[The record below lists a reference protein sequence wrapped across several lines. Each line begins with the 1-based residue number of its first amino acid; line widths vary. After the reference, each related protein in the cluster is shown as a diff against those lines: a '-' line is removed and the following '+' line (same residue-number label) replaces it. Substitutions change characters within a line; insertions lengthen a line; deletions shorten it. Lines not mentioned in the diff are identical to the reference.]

1 MLDGLLRLSLTRL
14 TNRTLKRM
22 LRERGCAHNAAN
34 FEMAKDT
41 QFVVKFN
48 SRCDARLF
56 CNLAKKELKKER
68 SHEGFTEHD
77 HTHCWISGSGTMVTV
92 FLFFSKTPLTLDE
105 VKGFSLAVT
114 LGGNCFL
121 LLAQLMIH

>member
-1 MLDGLLRLSLTRL
+1 
-14 TNRTLKRM
+14 M

-92 FLFFSKTPLTLDE
+92 FLFFSKTPLDFGRGEGVFLGCDAGWKLLPSSCTVDDSLKLDW
-105 VKGFSLAVT
+105 S
-114 LGGNCFL
+114 
-121 LLAQLMIH
+121 